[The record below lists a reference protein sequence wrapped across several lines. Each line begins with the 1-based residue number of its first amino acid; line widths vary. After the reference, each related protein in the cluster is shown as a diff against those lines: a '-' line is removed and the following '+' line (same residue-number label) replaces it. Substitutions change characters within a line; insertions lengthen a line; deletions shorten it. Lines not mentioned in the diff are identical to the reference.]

1 MNWEGKPVLVTG
13 AGGFIGS
20 HLVERLVEK
29 KAKVKAFI
37 RYNSRNDRGMLEM
50 LSPIIQEKIEVIAAD
65 LRDSEAVTK
74 AARDV
79 EVIFH
84 LGSLIAIP
92 YSYINPRDVFQTNI
106 FGTLNVMQAARELKT
121 PKVIHT
127 STSEVYGSAQYV
139 PIDEKH
145 PLNAQSPYS
154 ASKIGADKIAESYY
168 RSYEL
173 PVTTVRPFNTYG
185 PRQSA
190 RAIIPTI
197 ITQAIARKQILLGAM
212 HPTRDLMF
220 VTDTV
225 EAFIKTAESSKT
237 VGESI
242 NFGTGVELSM
252 SELAE
257 KIIHHIGE
265 DQKIEIIFDA
275 TRIRP
280 AKSEV
285 DRLCADTSLAQKLV
299 RWKPKV
305 SIDDG
310 LQKTIDWIAQNINLY
325 KADLYNI

>member
-1 MNWEGKPVLVTG
+1 MNWEGKQVLVTG

-29 KAKVKAFI
+29 KARVRAFV
-37 RYNSRNDRGMLEM
+37 RYNSRNDRGMLET
-50 LSPIIQEKIEVIAAD
+50 LSPIIQEKVEVIAAD

-79 EVIFH
+79 EVLFH

-121 PKVIHT
+121 PKIIHT

-154 ASKIGADKIAESYY
+154 ASKIGADKIAESFY

-173 PVTTVRPFNTYG
+173 PVATVRPFNTYG

-237 VGESI
+237 VGQTI
-242 NFGTGVELSM
+242 NFGTGTELAM

-257 KIIHHIGE
+257 KIISHIGE
-265 DQKIEIIFDA
+265 DKKIEVIFDA

-305 SIDDG
+305 SIDEG

>member
-1 MNWEGKPVLVTG
+1 
-13 AGGFIGS
+13 
-20 HLVERLVEK
+20 
-29 KAKVKAFI
+29 
-37 RYNSRNDRGMLEM
+37 MLET
-50 LSPIIQEKIEVIAAD
+50 LSPIIQEKVEVIAAD

-92 YSYINPRDVFQTNI
+92 YSYLNPRDVFQTNI
-106 FGTLNVMQAARELKT
+106 FGTLNVMQAARDLKT
-121 PKVIHT
+121 PKIVHT

-154 ASKIGADKIAESYY
+154 ASKIGADKIAESFY

-173 PVTTVRPFNTYG
+173 PVATVRPFNTYG

-197 ITQAIARKQILLGAM
+197 ITQAIVRKQILLGAM

-237 VGESI
+237 VGQTI
-242 NFGTGVELSM
+242 NFGTGVELAM

-257 KIIHHIGE
+257 KIISQIGE
-265 DQKIEIIFDA
+265 DEKIEIIFDA

-285 DRLCADTSLAQKLV
+285 DRLCADTGLAQKLV

-310 LQKTIDWIAQNINLY
+310 LKKTIDWIAQNINLY